1 MKKRKRQLQQKK
13 FITMDNNSYAQ
24 LIDDFEKGLLVLE
37 GESLT
42 DYITRMGGVD
52 YDAKANGGIMGR
64 VKFAQGGDL
73 ARFQQGVY
81 AANQFDKATGDRLGM
96 GNNIQAQYNQYKAD
110 PGNFFYAGP
119 NDTQGMYDRFNAVYN
134 APQTPQYLPTT
145 KQRQEK
151 LLNLTGTGLLNQAAK
166 SLIQNS
172 NSAKAAENMLNQS
185 TAPTQSVPTQ
195 SVPTTPG
202 MVDISSAAA
211 TRPEDVDTTTLE
223 EIMSEPSPSVP
234 TNNPF
239 ENSLGASPTGIQS
252 VPTAQM
258 RSIQPTRFST
268 QSVPRR
274 QQVDQEAFQQ
284 QYNSLSQGV
293 PTRMLNEVLRL
304 PDASGMQ
311 SISELDAIRD
321 RVLSEQAAAKPTYQ
335 ERLMGES
342 WEMLSDNDQ
351 YVIADQYPGET
362 PPKRNPDFVPGN
374 FATGGRVGY
383 ALGGMRT
390 QDLSSVYDSSSVL
403 QDKYATRQDYLDL
416 FDQNTTTTT
425 TPTTSTTTTTDLIEQ
440 APAAMLPPRVNPLII
455 PQGGDS
461 SNGGGGITNTN
472 YGYTSPYAQSNTVQ
486 GPMTKDQ
493 FESFLTDIGEGTIEK
508 ENQNGLGSV
517 FDKVNQF
524 RNSPYI
530 KYNPLNPMFMFNVGK
545 TGLTKA
551 RDFAT
556 KLAEE
561 RQAAKELAQQL
572 AAVAE
577 TNRILGYQDYG
588 SGGVQDGNYDTSNMD
603 AQGNYDD
610 KGDPGQTE

>member
-1 MKKRKRQLQQKK
+1 
-13 FITMDNNSYAQ
+13 MDDNSYAQ
-24 LIDDFEKGLLVLE
+24 LIDDFEAGLLVIK

-425 TPTTSTTTTTDLIEQ
+425 TPTTSTTTTDLIEQ
-440 APAAMLPPRVNPLII
+440 APAAILPPRVNPLII

-461 SNGGGGITNTN
+461 SDGGITNIQTPQKN
-472 YGYTSPYAQSNTVQ
+472 FIDNIAIPGVV
-486 GPMTKDQ
+486 
-493 FESFLTDIGEGTIEK
+493 TDSSK
-508 ENQNGLGSV
+508 ANQNFRNTALHTYAAPVEEEEISF
-517 FDKVNQF
+517 FDKIKQF
-524 RNSPYI
+524 SPTYQ
-530 KYNPLNPMFMFNVGK
+530 FMKKGK
-545 TGLTKA
+545 QLKDRGQQAIENFFAA
-551 RDFAT
+551 R
-556 KLAEE
+556 E
-561 RQAAKELAQQL
+561 AAKIEAIKQRY
-572 AAVAE
+572 AS
-577 TNRILGYQDYG
+577 LGKDYG
-588 SGGVQDGNYDTSNMD
+588 QGGADSYDTSNMD